1 MNLADFGWGTVLFQ
15 LIGFGLLLWL
25 LSKFALRPLLGV
37 MQKRQDMINDQI
49 DSAERNRKES
59 EKMIE
64 EQKEELK
71 QARVEA
77 RELIENAKKVGEQQG
92 KDIVREA
99 KAEAERIQHQ
109 ALAEIRNEKEQAVT
123 ELREQVASL
132 SVLIAQKVIEKELD
146 ASEQDKLVQDYLK
159 QAGEEL

>member
-1 MNLADFGWGTVLFQ
+1 MFEVLDWGSALYQLFAFTLLML
-15 LIGFGLLLWL
+15 LIA
-25 LSKFALRPLLGV
+25 KFALKPLMGV

-49 DSAERNRKES
+49 DSAERNRKDA
-59 EKMIE
+59 EKMLE
-64 EQKEELK
+64 DQKDELK

-92 KDIVREA
+92 RDIVREA
-99 KAEAERIQHQ
+99 KAEADRIQQQ

-123 ELREQVASL
+123 ALREQVASL

-146 ASEQDKLVQDYLK
+146 ASEQDKLVQEYLK

>member
-1 MNLADFGWGTVLFQ
+1 MFEVLDWGSALYQLFAFTLLML
-15 LIGFGLLLWL
+15 LIA
-25 LSKFALRPLLGV
+25 KFALKPLMGV

-49 DSAERNRKES
+49 DSAERNRKEA
-59 EKMIE
+59 EKMLE
-64 EQKEELK
+64 DQKDELK

-92 KDIVREA
+92 RDIVREA
-99 KAEAERIQHQ
+99 KAEADRIQQQ

-123 ELREQVASL
+123 ALREQVASL

-146 ASEQDKLVQDYLK
+146 ASEQDKLVQEYLK